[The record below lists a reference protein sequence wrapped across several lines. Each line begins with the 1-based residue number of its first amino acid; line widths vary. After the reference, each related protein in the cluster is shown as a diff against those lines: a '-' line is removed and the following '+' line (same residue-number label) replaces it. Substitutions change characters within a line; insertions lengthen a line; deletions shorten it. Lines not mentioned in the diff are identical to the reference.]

1 MKKRTV
7 AFIIVCIGI
16 IIVLAIGLGL
26 SEVEI
31 AVANALMYV
40 VGHVIAD
47 VMIIGATMLEGE

>member
-16 IIVLAIGLGL
+16 IIVLAIGLGV